1 MVEIR
6 FRRQS
11 VGSQVF
17 EELPAMGAF
26 LLLGVQTYAIG
37 GGERSFHHVGD
48 GDVQASGGGLKPC
61 PILFIDPHR

>member
-1 MVEIR
+1 MVESR
-6 FRRQS
+6 L
-11 VGSQVF
+11 VGKTDGIQVL
-17 EELPAMGAF
+17 EGLPAMGAF
-26 LLLGVQTYAIG
+26 LLLGVQTYAVG